1 MWSEE
6 KKMVVGECFCL
17 NKHYAGEDEG
27 SRVHQRT
34 QTLPS
39 SLFLLPSFFFL
50 QHSFYFRLRFL
61 YFVNWDFY
69 INFVS
74 QQLSSSYKSLIFSS
88 SY

>member
-1 MWSEE
+1 MQE
-6 KKMVVGECFCL
+6 KMKDPEFTNGP
-17 NKHYAGEDEG
+17 K
-27 SRVHQRT
+27 
-34 QTLPS
+34 
-39 SLFLLPSFFFL
+39 LFLLPSFFFL